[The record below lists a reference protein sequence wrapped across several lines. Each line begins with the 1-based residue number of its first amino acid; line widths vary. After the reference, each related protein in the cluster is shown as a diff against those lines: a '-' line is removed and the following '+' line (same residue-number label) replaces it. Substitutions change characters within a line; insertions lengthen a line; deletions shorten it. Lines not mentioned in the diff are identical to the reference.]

1 MNIFLSINLI
11 IREIRFWRIF
21 STKWSNRPTIPNL
34 SKNRNNKERELI
46 HDKSLI
52 NFDDFAIAL
61 LITFA

>member
-21 STKWSNRPTIPNL
+21 STKWSNRPTVPNL
-34 SKNRNNKERELI
+34 SKNRNKEKELI